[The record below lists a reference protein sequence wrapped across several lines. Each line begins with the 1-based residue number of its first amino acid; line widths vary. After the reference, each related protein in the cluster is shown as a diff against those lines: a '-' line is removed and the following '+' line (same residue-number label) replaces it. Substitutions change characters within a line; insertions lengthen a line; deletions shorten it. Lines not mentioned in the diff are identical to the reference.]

1 VLAIIGGRAMAP
13 YDLLM
18 YITATP
24 RFDEL
29 DGRAASARRDR
40 KPRSLSLAVSS
51 AALLLAAGAPAH
63 ALVIGVT
70 EGVTY
75 QVTESQ
81 IAPRFEPIAEA
92 LSKALKQPVTIKVL
106 ISYNSAREALKE
118 QQVDLAFIHPA
129 HVALEAIKS
138 GRYQALAWTS
148 GFTAYKVSLLCKEPQ
163 PISDWKSI
171 AGKGLVMPD
180 ADSITSVITR
190 AMLREQGVQP
200 AALKLTNTRYQ
211 DAVPFYVKNGFA
223 AYGATASSGV
233 IKTWK
238 DGGGNV
244 CAESRAVPI
253 KQWLVSR
260 KLDAA
265 TAGAAREALLGL
277 AQNDAGKRALA
288 TATYTGFVA
297 PSAEVETALMNW
309 LGI

>member
-1 VLAIIGGRAMAP
+1 M
-13 YDLLM
+13 DLR
-18 YITATP
+18 TALRSDTRTARQERRSRWP
-24 RFDEL
+24 SSLRIATH
-29 DGRAASARRDR
+29 AA
-40 KPRSLSLAVSS
+40 
-51 AALLLAAGAPAH
+51 AALLLGAGVPAH

-70 EGVTY
+70 EGVSY

-81 IAPRFEPIAEA
+81 IAPRFEPIAEV
-92 LSKALKQPVTIKVL
+92 LSKALKQPVTIKVF
-106 ISYNSAREALKE
+106 ITYNGAREALKE
-118 QQVDLAFIHPA
+118 QQVDIAFIHPA
-129 HVALEAIKS
+129 HVALEAVKS

-163 PISDWKSI
+163 PISDWKGI

-190 AMLREQGVQP
+190 AMLREHGLQP

-211 DAVPFYVKNGFA
+211 DAVPFYVQNGFA
-223 AYGATASSGV
+223 AYGATAASGV

-244 CAESRAVPI
+244 CAESRPVPI
-253 KQWLVSR
+253 KQWVASR

-265 TAGAAREALLGL
+265 TASAAREALLGL
-277 AQNDAGKRALA
+277 AQSDAGKRALA
-288 TATYTGFVA
+288 TSTYTGFVA
-297 PSAEVETALMNW
+297 PSPEAETALMTW

>member
-1 VLAIIGGRAMAP
+1 VLAIIGGHATAP

-18 YITATP
+18 YTPATP
-24 RFDEL
+24 RSDQP
-29 DGRAASARRDR
+29 DGRAATARRTG
-40 KPRSLSLAVSS
+40 KPRSIGLAVSA

-70 EGVTY
+70 EGVSY

-81 IAPRFEPIAEA
+81 IAPRFEPIAEV

-106 ISYNSAREALKE
+106 ISYNGAREALKE
-118 QQVDLAFIHPA
+118 QQVDFAFIHPA
-129 HVALEAIKS
+129 HVALEAVKS
-138 GRYQALAWTS
+138 GRYQALAWTT

-163 PISDWKSI
+163 PISDWKGI

-180 ADSITSVITR
+180 PDSITSVITR
-190 AMLREQGVQP
+190 AMLREHGLQP

-223 AYGATASSGV
+223 AYGATAASGV
-233 IKTWK
+233 VKTWT

-253 KQWLVSR
+253 KQWLASR

-265 TAGAAREALLGL
+265 TVAAAREALLGL
-277 AQNDAGKRALA
+277 AQSDAGKRALA
-288 TATYTGFVA
+288 TSTYTGFVA
-297 PSAEVETALMNW
+297 PSAEVEAALLTW

>member
-1 VLAIIGGRAMAP
+1 MDLHTAPCSDICTTREGR
-13 YDLLM
+13 
-18 YITATP
+18 
-24 RFDEL
+24 R
-29 DGRAASARRDR
+29 R
-40 KPRSLSLAVSS
+40 KPSLLRPAVQAA
-51 AALLLAAGAPAH
+51 AALLLAASVPAH

-81 IAPRFEPIAEA
+81 IAPRFEPIAEV

-118 QQVDLAFIHPA
+118 QQVDMAFIHPA

-138 GRYQALAWTS
+138 GRYQTLAWTS

-190 AMLREQGVQP
+190 ALLREHGVQP

-211 DAVPFYVKNGFA
+211 DAVPFYVQNGFV

-238 DGGGNV
+238 GGGGNV
-244 CAESRAVPI
+244 CAESRPVPI
-253 KQWLVSR
+253 KQWLVSS

-265 TAGAAREALLGL
+265 TASAAREALLGL
-277 AQNDAGKRALA
+277 AQSDAGKRALA
-288 TATYTGFVA
+288 TSTYTGFVA
-297 PSAEVETALMNW
+297 PSAEVEAALMTW